1 MRTHSEP
8 QGKAM
13 YVASQSDKDWLL
25 SVQRKLYTQ
34 SQKDLSYV
42 FEKLWGFITDSRN
55 LRVAFARVARNKG
68 RRTAGADRVTVAHV
82 VAKRHKARER
92 QRSVAGARGEL
103 GGRERPRRG
112 IVRAR

>member
-1 MRTHSEP
+1 VSQAFATSEP
-8 QGKAM
+8 RARPIADAFLPRST
-13 YVASQSDKDWLL
+13 ASHASLCAQ
-25 SVQRKLYTQ
+25 
-34 SQKDLSYV
+34 
-42 FEKLWGFITDSRN
+42 EP
-55 LRVAFARVARNKG
+55 ARF
-68 RRTAGADRVTVAHV
+68 VTVAHV